1 MSALT
6 AISLVGAGFGAWL
19 GLPLLWSTG
28 ASARTGRLLGGL
40 LTISAVVTA
49 VVVDHANYLRP
60 TRWLEP
66 VEYSLTLV
74 VGPVLLFYVRS
85 ALERPLAWRDAVHG
99 LPLLGY
105 LGHLAMVPALWAW
118 PPVSIRQILV
128 VQVGYTI
135 AAGWTY
141 LGVGR
146 GSSRRAVQPRWP
158 AVVLIG
164 FAVVHVGQ
172 LVRLTGSGDVA
183 REAVPL
189 AMTATF
195 LLFGAAGFHRAL
207 VPLAPSTAGGG
218 GGSYARSA
226 LRPELVQPHLDSL
239 ARLMETGRVFT
250 DRELTLAAVAAQIG
264 VPPYQVSQL
273 LNQYLERTFTDWV
286 NDYRVAEVKRQ
297 LLDPDNDRFTIEAVA
312 STAGFRSRAG
322 FYKVFRRA
330 TGLTPSEFRRRGR
343 LDSST

>member
-226 LRPELVQPHLDSL
+226 LRPAPSAGSRRRWRQSGCSGPRRAPSATPSPEQRPD
-239 ARLMETGRVFT
+239 A
-250 DRELTLAAVAAQIG
+250 
-264 VPPYQVSQL
+264 VPPYSGPTVPGA
-273 LNQYLERTFTDWV
+273 LEPPR
-286 NDYRVAEVKRQ
+286 
-297 LLDPDNDRFTIEAVA
+297 
-312 STAGFRSRAG
+312 
-322 FYKVFRRA
+322 
-330 TGLTPSEFRRRGR
+330 
-343 LDSST
+343 